1 MRFYVRKKGTNAY
14 FIGYSGELQ
23 PLIGPAVCAFPFRSE
38 DDAFASLP
46 IFLHEEMEIVQELE
60 KDRPLILPLVW
71 PVFIPQAAEP
81 VGFF

>member
-1 MRFYVRKKGTNAY
+1 MSYFVRKKGTNAY

-23 PLIGPAVCAFPFRSE
+23 PLIGPAVSAFPFRSE
-38 DDAFASLP
+38 DEAFGSLP
-46 IFLHEEMEIVQELE
+46 TFLHGEMEIVQELE
-60 KDRPLILPLVW
+60 KERSFIIPLVW